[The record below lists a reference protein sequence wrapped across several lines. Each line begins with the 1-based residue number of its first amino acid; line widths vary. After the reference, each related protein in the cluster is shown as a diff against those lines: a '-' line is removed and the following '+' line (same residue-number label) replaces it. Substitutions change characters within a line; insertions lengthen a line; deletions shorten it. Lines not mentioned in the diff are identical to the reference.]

1 MRHARWPEP
10 GGKQGRKDKTPARP
24 VTTSRRRAYEY
35 GHHYG
40 LRLDGRPA
48 DVPKKKPTLAPGRK
62 P

>member
-1 MRHARWPEP
+1 MRHALA
-10 GGKQGRKDKTPARP
+10 GGAMASKDGRKKTPARP

-48 DVPKKKPTLAPGRK
+48 DVPKKKLTPAPGGK
-62 P
+62 S